1 MTKKSRAV
9 LAITLTVLLLGFATL
24 VWANQTGKLNI
35 FGAVSL
41 PAPEFKCSGDAVMVG
56 LYGNTSVLCSGVNL
70 TPVGPLATL
79 DNQTVSNE
87 APYSGWN
94 NTTLIC
100 PGSKFVNGI
109 VSYIPAS
116 DPGVAKQLYCVD
128 LKANN
133 SVMARGETKKLT
145 LTQQA
150 FASGA
155 YLSCGSDYYM
165 YGIEIQNYPSYPLKE
180 MGILCAKAVATD
192 TNQQTGSIT
201 LNGTAQCDK
210 SGGNAVNEL
219 SWAQYSGAAGYTLLR
234 DGASIA
240 ELSSGSIGRIDSSM
254 GAGSHAYQV
263 SAKNS
268 SGTTIA
274 TSNIVTLTTSTT
286 CSAITITP
294 GSEYTFTMT
303 KNYCGTDGQ
312 ISEFTTTVPSNLYNM
327 IDVRL
332 TYNNIG
338 VGQAENKQSYSIA
351 WKKFLDPGDTRFN
364 QVYFDLMY
372 GSGFTDPNIK
382 WAGAVAA
389 NGATVGQISGLPSG
403 QDHQGL
409 IVPRLSCPV
418 STAQADTQVPSTPVL
433 TAAADGQT
441 NINLSWTASTDNVG
455 VTGYDIYNADN
466 NQLINSTPNTSY
478 TVTGATCATTYNYY
492 VIARDA
498 AGNVSAN
505 SNTASATTGACT
517 PAADTEKPTKPTNVV
532 ATSISCHNVGLS
544 WTKSTDNVGV
554 TGYDIYNANNDK
566 LITTSNDNYEF
577 NGLSENTDYSYYLVA
592 HDAAG
597 NSSDKSDTASI
608 KSQSCPV
615 SVTTSSVNV
624 SSLVSTGGVLWF
636 NILIALI
643 IAGVAS
649 YLLLRQR
656 EEK

>member
-1 MTKKSRAV
+1 MTKKSRAI

-24 VWANQTGKLNI
+24 VWANQTGKINI
-35 FGAVSL
+35 FGATTY
-41 PAPEFKCSGDAVMVG
+41 PAPEFKCSGDSVMVG
-56 LYGNTSVLCSGVNL
+56 LYGNTSNLCSGVNL

-100 PGSKFVNGI
+100 PGSKFANGI
-109 VSYIPAS
+109 ASYIPAS

-155 YLSCGSDYYM
+155 WLGCGADYYM

-180 MGILCAKAVATD
+180 MGILCAKAVATSQQ
-192 TNQQTGSIT
+192 QQTGSMT
-201 LNGTAQCDK
+201 LSGEAQCDK
-210 SGGNAVNEL
+210 SGGNATNSL
-219 SWAQYSGAAGYTLLR
+219 SWAQYSGATGYTLYR

-240 ELSSGSIGRIDSSM
+240 ELSSDAIGRVDSSM
-254 GAGSHAYQV
+254 GTGSHTYQV

-268 SGTTIA
+268 SGTYIA
-274 TSNIVTLTTSTT
+274 TSNVITLITSTN
-286 CSAITITP
+286 CAPITLNE
-294 GSEYTFTMT
+294 GSPYSFTMT
-303 KNYCGTDGQ
+303 KNYCGTNGQ
-312 ISEFTTTVPSNLYNM
+312 ISEFTTTVPSNMYNM

-332 TYNNIG
+332 TYNNVG
-338 VGQAENKQSYSIA
+338 VGQAENKQSYSVP
-351 WKKFLDPGDTRFN
+351 WSGFMDPSDTRFN

-372 GSGFTDPNIK
+372 GTGFTDPNIK
-382 WAGAVAA
+382 WASAVAG

-409 IVPRLSCPV
+409 IVPRLDCPV
-418 STAQADTQVPSTPVL
+418 STAQADTTAPTAPVL
-433 TAAADGQT
+433 TATAEGQNT
-441 NINLSWTASTDNVG
+441 INLSWTASTDNVG
-455 VTGYDIYNADN
+455 VTGYDIYNSDN

-492 VIARDA
+492 VKARDA
-498 AGNVSAN
+498 AGNNSVN
-505 SNTASATTGACT
+505 SNIASATTGACSPT
-517 PAADTEKPTKPTNVV
+517 PDTEKPSKPINVI
-532 ATSISCHNVGLS
+532 AESASCHSIGLS
-544 WTKSTDNVGV
+544 WTKSTDNIGV

-566 LITTSNDNYEF
+566 LITTSNDNYQF
-577 NGLSENTDYSYYLVA
+577 NGLNENTDYSYYLVA

-597 NSSDKSDTASI
+597 NSSDKSDTVSV
-608 KSQSCPV
+608 KSQACPA
-615 SVTTSSVNV
+615 STTSTAKV
-624 SSLVSTGGVLWF
+624 SSLISTGGVLWF
-636 NILIALI
+636 NILIALV
-643 IAGVAS
+643 IAGIAS